1 MASDAA
7 KLQLGFEQAMWIC
20 IAHKRSARINIYI
33 ERDGA
38 LREIGYASA
47 PVDSADGT
55 VEGAKRSASH
65 VHSFYGPCH
74 VQQLSH
80 VVTKC
85 LLKSRVFT
93 QKPSH
98 SSEEHFFLHLTQSA
112 RSRSHVSE
120 FCVVNF
126 NYCHLNDAHNLFDN
140 SHSLRLVCWDAVA
153 QLQPKTHWLS
163 SSRQT
168 LYLGSGGF

>member
-1 MASDAA
+1 MNRTQ
-7 KLQLGFEQAMWIC
+7 KKC
-20 IAHKRSARINIYI
+20 THKYIYI
-33 ERDGA
+33 ERDRA
-38 LREIGYASA
+38 LVEIGYASA

-80 VVTKC
+80 VATKC

-98 SSEEHFFLHLTQSA
+98 ASGEHFFLHLT
-112 RSRSHVSE
+112 
-120 FCVVNF
+120 
-126 NYCHLNDAHNLFDN
+126 
-140 SHSLRLVCWDAVA
+140 
-153 QLQPKTHWLS
+153 
-163 SSRQT
+163 
-168 LYLGSGGF
+168 